1 MTNDLLL
8 PLPIVLSLASAA
20 LSLGLGRRPRV
31 QRALGLLTLLV
42 VLGVTIALVLKID
55 DGSVIATEIGDWGSP
70 LGIVLAL
77 DLLAGL
83 LLTVSLVVLIIVL
96 VFTIGSTRPIDQ
108 GRFFYP
114 VYMVMAAG
122 VAACFLTAD
131 LFNLFVAFE
140 VTLTASYVLIAIG
153 RSREQVR
160 HGITYVV
167 ISLLASSLFI
177 SAIAIAYAATGTVN
191 LADLADKLG
200 AIDPGLRTALGSLFL
215 VVFGIKAAI
224 FPLFFWLPDSY
235 PIAPAPV
242 TAIFAGLLTKI
253 GVYAIIRSQSLL
265 FAGSEGSQFLLT
277 VAALT
282 MLVGVLGA
290 IAQDDVM
297 RVLSFH
303 IVSQIGYLIFGL
315 GLLTLAG
322 LSATVFS
329 AIHHILITTTLFM
342 IGGLIEFASG
352 TGALRHLGGMIR
364 TTPVLA
370 VLFMITALSFA
381 GVPPFSG
388 FLAKLAVIQA
398 GLEVGAYLTVGVGLL
413 VSILTVFSM
422 MKIWSGAF
430 WGDPE
435 DPTAEERART
445 HRLPP
450 VMVGV
455 TAIAVVLGIGI
466 AVGAGPLYELS
477 ERAATSLV
485 DPASYM
491 TAVGR

>member
-1 MTNDLLL
+1 MTSDVLI
-8 PLPIVLSLASAA
+8 PLPIVLSLGAAA
-20 LSLGLGRRPRV
+20 LSLGLGRRPRA
-31 QRALGLLTLLV
+31 QRALGLITLSVLVGVVVALLV
-42 VLGVTIALVLKID
+42 RVA
-55 DGSVIATEIGDWGSP
+55 DGSVIATRIGGWGAP

-77 DLLAGL
+77 DLMAALM
-83 LLTVSLVVLIIVL
+83 LTVSLVVLLIVL
-96 VFTIGSTRPIDQ
+96 VFTIGSPRPIDQ
-108 GRFFYP
+108 ARFFYP

-131 LFNLFVAFE
+131 LFNLYVAFE
-140 VTLTASYVLIAIG
+140 VTLTASYVLIAVG

-167 ISLLASSLFI
+167 ISLLASTLFI
-177 SAIAIAYAATGTVN
+177 SAIGVTYAATGTVN
-191 LADLADKLG
+191 LADLANKLQE
-200 AIDPGLRTALGSLFL
+200 IDPGLRAALGALFL

-265 FAGSEGSQFLLT
+265 FATPEESGFLLA
-277 VAALT
+277 VAGLT

-297 RVLSFH
+297 RILSFH

-329 AIHHILITTTLFM
+329 SIHHILITTTLFL
-342 IGGLIEFASG
+342 IGGLIELATG
-352 TGALRHLGGMIR
+352 TGALRRLGGMIR

-370 VLFMITALSFA
+370 ALFLITALSFA

-422 MKIWSGAF
+422 MKIWGGVF

-435 DPTAEERART
+435 DSAVREQART
-445 HRLPP
+445 RPLPA
-450 VMVGV
+450 VMMGV
-455 TAIAVVLGIGI
+455 TAVAVILGLGI
-466 AVGAGPLYELS
+466 AVAAGPIYDLS
-477 ERAATSLV
+477 ERAAASLI
-485 DPASYM
+485 DPAPYLA
-491 TAVGR
+491 AVLQ